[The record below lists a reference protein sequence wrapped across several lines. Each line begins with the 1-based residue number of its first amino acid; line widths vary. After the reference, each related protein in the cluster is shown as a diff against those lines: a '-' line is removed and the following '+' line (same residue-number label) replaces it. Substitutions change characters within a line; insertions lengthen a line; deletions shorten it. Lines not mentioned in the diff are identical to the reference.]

1 MNFFRKKPSQTTPFK
16 FRESA
21 STACFVCDH
30 VMYKKR
36 PILYATHE
44 ADDGA
49 WQFLCGFKDHT
60 NSNIKIIS
68 LKNATE
74 IDPSIND
81 LYDMP
86 PGIGA
91 ERKSV
96 HHKWTP
102 FKIKG

>member
-1 MNFFRKKPSQTTPFK
+1 MSFFKRKPQQNIPFK

-21 STACFVCDH
+21 NTACFVCDH
-30 VMYKKR
+30 IMHKKR

-68 LKNATE
+68 LKQATE

-86 PGIGA
+86 LGVGA
-91 ERKSV
+91 ERKSTQS
-96 HHKWTP
+96 KWVP
-102 FKIKG
+102 FKIKR